1 MIDHDESESRS
12 NNSFKWYPLLQHFA
26 TAVAPWTVIDHSL
39 AGGDHCWPRLGLMAG
54 CFWCELD
61 FLDISNLAIIS
72 QLNVWGGVFYK
83 KKMWFGIWSNK
94 MGIICKNVWNN
105 KVISRW
111 NINNGWVSRCW
122 SLFFCP
128 IQVGQPKQVIVPHD
142 LITEHGPKNYE
153 LMSWYSLGVRVLWV

>member
-72 QLNVWGGVFYK
+72 QLNVWGGGVFYK

-122 SLFFCP
+122 SLFFLSNSSWTTKTGDRAP
-128 IQVGQPKQVIVPHD
+128 WLNYGTWTEKLRID
-142 LITEHGPKNYE
+142 ELI
-153 LMSWYSLGVRVLWV
+153 